1 MILKINNG
9 LCWHMHDMRAIE
21 ILVAHLHLSLL
32 NVKHTIGLSEPL
44 QNIMDQADALIAD
57 IKHIEENPE

>member
-1 MILKINNG
+1 
-9 LCWHMHDMRAIE
+9 MHDMRAIE